1 MKATGVD
8 VSLTGQWTWKM
19 EGSDWVRRSVYKAT
33 DPACLFS
40 PLPAPTEEIQRSVLT
55 SIPTYWM
62 SSFQLPKNTSA
73 QIDAR
78 RCDFFLRFSD
88 SNCHLYPK
96 AWDSI
101 CKPKSSS
108 GLNFRRA
115 HDLNKALVSK
125 LGWTIAL
132 SADKPWANLLRSKY
146 LRGRSLLNASA
157 KTNSSPLWH
166 GIIKPIPLLKLG
178 HCHLISSGN
187 SINIW
192 NDPWI
197 PSLQGF
203 IPPYPPSPSDIQLV
217 AELIILGTRLWNRD
231 LLHALFDQQTASS
244 IQQIHLSTSPTK
256 DTAIWAKNSSVMA
269 RVKHE
274 HDH

>member
-1 MKATGVD
+1 
-8 VSLTGQWTWKM
+8 
-19 EGSDWVRRSVYKAT
+19 
-33 DPACLFS
+33 
-40 PLPAPTEEIQRSVLT
+40 
-55 SIPTYWM
+55 M

-166 GIIKPIPLLKLG
+166 GSASAFSGGGAAAASAAAAGGSSLG
-178 HCHLISSGN
+178 
-187 SINIW
+187 
-192 NDPWI
+192 
-197 PSLQGF
+197 F
-203 IPPYPPSPSDIQLV
+203 SPS
-217 AELIILGTRLWNRD
+217 AAGGAGAGSGGGAAATAGGSSCFFSGSGGGGGGTTS
-231 LLHALFDQQTASS
+231 FSS
-244 IQQIHLSTSPTK
+244 
-256 DTAIWAKNSSVMA
+256 
-269 RVKHE
+269 
-274 HDH
+274 